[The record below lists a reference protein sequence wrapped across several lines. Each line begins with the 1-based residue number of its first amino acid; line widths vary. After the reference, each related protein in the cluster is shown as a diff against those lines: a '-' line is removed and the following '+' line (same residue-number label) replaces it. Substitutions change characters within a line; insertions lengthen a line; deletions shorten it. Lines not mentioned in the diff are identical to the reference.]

1 MVEARI
7 GKDFEAGADGT
18 ALWVIGPVDEARYT
32 GLDDGAGAHAARLDG
47 DVERSISKTIVGEKA
62 GGFAKDNH
70 FRVGRG
76 IIIANCAVGRS
87 SENLAVMNEH
97 RADRNFAACGCG
109 ARFTQGLLHELDV
122 NFHCRRENNT
132 LKQGEKEREK
142 ALLDNWGGGK
152 QTRRMREL
160 LGRLF
165 QVDFLKGLAV
175 TFRAQHPKNIVT
187 EQYPLERPMVAER
200 YRGAPRL
207 NNNPET
213 GETLCIGCNLC
224 ALACPENLIVVG
236 WQRDDAT
243 RRKVQTNFTYDTSR
257 CMFCGLCE
265 DACPVDALELTQDFE
280 MAYFT
285 REGAIWDRHR
295 LEQGPTPARYTR

>member
-1 MVEARI
+1 
-7 GKDFEAGADGT
+7 
-18 ALWVIGPVDEARYT
+18 
-32 GLDDGAGAHAARLDG
+32 
-47 DVERSISKTIVGEKA
+47 
-62 GGFAKDNH
+62 
-70 FRVGRG
+70 
-76 IIIANCAVGRS
+76 
-87 SENLAVMNEH
+87 
-97 RADRNFAACGCG
+97 
-109 ARFTQGLLHELDV
+109 
-122 NFHCRRENNT
+122 
-132 LKQGEKEREK
+132 
-142 ALLDNWGGGK
+142 
-152 QTRRMREL
+152 MREL
-160 LGRLF
+160 LERLF

-175 TFRAQHPKNIVT
+175 TFRTQHPKNIVT

-243 RRKVQTNFTYDTSR
+243 RRKVLTTFTYDTSR

-295 LEQGPTPARYTR
+295 LEQGPTPARLAEGMYDKMGALGAHEVVVETPVHDKRMSQFSDEEIERVLWVWASRIADLKKDARFKYISVFKNQGAMAGEEW

>member
-1 MVEARI
+1 M
-7 GKDFEAGADGT
+7 
-18 ALWVIGPVDEARYT
+18 
-32 GLDDGAGAHAARLDG
+32 
-47 DVERSISKTIVGEKA
+47 ERKK
-62 GGFAKDNH
+62 
-70 FRVGRG
+70 
-76 IIIANCAVGRS
+76 RS
-87 SENLAVMNEH
+87 
-97 RADRNFAACGCG
+97 
-109 ARFTQGLLHELDV
+109 
-122 NFHCRRENNT
+122 
-132 LKQGEKEREK
+132 
-142 ALLDNWGGGK
+142 LLDNWGGEK

-160 LGRLF
+160 LERLF

-213 GETLCIGCNLC
+213 NETLCIGCNLC

-243 RRKVQTNFTYDTSR
+243 RRKVLTNFTYDTSR